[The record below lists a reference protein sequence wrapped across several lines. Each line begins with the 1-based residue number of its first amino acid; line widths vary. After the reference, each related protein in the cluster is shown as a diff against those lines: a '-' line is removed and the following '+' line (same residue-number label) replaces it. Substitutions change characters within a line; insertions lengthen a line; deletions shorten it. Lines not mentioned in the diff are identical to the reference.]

1 MKERGGTTEDQAAS
15 SLPLHFEDEKRQQVV
30 IELEKILES
39 RFFRNAGRCKQ
50 FLRYVV
56 QHKLDGHT
64 EQLKERTIGVEV
76 FERPHDYATGDDPVV
91 RVQAGEVR
99 RRLEQYYQ
107 APPTTP
113 LVHIELP
120 LGSYSALFRESSTIA
135 PLPASSSH
143 PSLPELETHPTKR
156 NRKRWAIAAIC
167 SALAIVTG
175 TALLAVHYVASQK
188 SAAEQFWNPVFAT
201 PQAVL
206 ICLNAPVVYRPTD
219 ALYAKY
225 ASTHPGTF
233 QTELDKTNNILPL
246 DPRQSILWSDMWS
259 YSGYGVVRG
268 GDAYA
273 AVEVSSLLGRIGKP
287 SQLRIG
293 TNYSYA
299 DLRNS
304 PAVVVGAFNNKWT
317 MHITWSLR
325 YEFLEQN
332 GQFLIQDRTNSGQV
346 WEEHYGKNG
355 EVLDDSAIVAR
366 LLDSGTGQF
375 IIVVAGIGERGTQAA
390 GEFVSDP
397 QLLEQGLK
405 NLPAGWQNKN
415 LEIVLQTTVTD
426 LVPGPPRVVAAY
438 DW

>member
-1 MKERGGTTEDQAAS
+1 MKERGETTEEQAAS
-15 SLPLHFEDEKRQQVV
+15 SRPLHFEDEKKQQVV
-30 IELEKILES
+30 IELENILES

-50 FLRYVV
+50 FLKYVV
-56 QHKLDGHT
+56 QHKLDGQT
-64 EQLKERTIGVEV
+64 EALKERTIGVEV

-107 APPTTP
+107 APPTVP

-120 LGSYSALFRESSTIA
+120 LGSYSPLFRESSTIA
-135 PLPASSSH
+135 PLHPPTSH
-143 PSLPELETHPTKR
+143 PPSPDGEVRPHKH
-156 NRKRWAIAAIC
+156 NRKRWVIAAIC
-167 SALAIVTG
+167 SGLVIVTG
-175 TALLAVHYVASQK
+175 TALLVIHHVASEK

-201 PQAVL
+201 PQSVL
-206 ICLNAPVVYRPTD
+206 ICLAAPVVYRPTD

-233 QTELDKTNNILPL
+233 QTELDKTNNVLPL
-246 DPRQSILWSDMWS
+246 DPQQSILWSDMWS

-273 AVEVSSLLGRIGKP
+273 AVSVSGLLGRIGKP

-325 YEFLEQN
+325 YQFLEQN

-346 WEEHYGKNG
+346 WGEHYGKNG
-355 EVLDDSAIVAR
+355 EVIDDAAIVAR

-375 IIVVAGIGERGTQAA
+375 IIIVAGIGERGTQAA
-390 GEFVSDP
+390 GEFVSNP
-397 QLLEQGLK
+397 ELLEQGLK

-426 LVPGPPRVVAAY
+426 LVPGPAHVVAAY
-438 DW
+438 SW